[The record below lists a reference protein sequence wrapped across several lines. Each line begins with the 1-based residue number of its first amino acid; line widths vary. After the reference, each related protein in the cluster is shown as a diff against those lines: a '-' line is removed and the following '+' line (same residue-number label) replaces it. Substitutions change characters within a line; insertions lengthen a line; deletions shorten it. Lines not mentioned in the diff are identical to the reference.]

1 MFNPTKEDFKKKA
14 KEGNLIAVSAEI
26 MADLET
32 PVSAFL
38 KLGGGPYSFLLESV
52 EGGGGSG
59 RYSFLGTSPRTVF
72 RAKNRRAEFLR
83 DGAWE
88 GHDTGDPLA
97 LLQDELARYTVVPDE
112 RLPPFAGGAV
122 GYLAYD
128 AVRWFER
135 LPAKLKDDLDLPD
148 ACFMLTDT
156 MLAFDRYTNK
166 ITVMALAH
174 VDGKPDAAYTKA
186 VLAIQS
192 VIEALKRPLPQDA
205 VAYLGG
211 AESRGFKS
219 KVSQPHFHKMV
230 EAAKEHIRAGD
241 ILQTVLS
248 LRFEAPLYA
257 DPFALYRSLRV
268 LNPSPYM
275 FYLNFGEFVLVGASP
290 ELMVKKVGTEATV
303 RPIAGTRPRGSSP
316 EEDRHLERELRA
328 DEKERAEHVMLVD
341 LGRNDLGRVCLPGT
355 VKVADYMNVD
365 RYSHVM
371 HLVSTVT
378 GQLKPSTTAFD
389 LVRATFPA
397 GTVSGAPKIRAMEI
411 IEELE
416 PHRRGPY
423 AGMVGYFDY
432 SGNFDSAITIRTV
445 LAKEGRAY
453 IQTGA
458 GIVAD
463 SVAEREYQE
472 CKHKARALVRAVEL
486 AQGG

>member
-1 MFNPTKEDFKKKA
+1 MFNPTKEEFRKKC
-14 KEGNLIAVSAEI
+14 KEGNLIPVSAEI

-59 RYSFLGTSPRTVF
+59 RYSFLGTGPRTVF
-72 RAKNRRAEFLR
+72 RAKGRRAEFLR
-83 DGAWE
+83 DGEWD

-156 MLAFDRYTNK
+156 LLAFDRYTNK
-166 ITVMALAH
+166 ITIMALAH

-219 KVSQPHFHKMV
+219 KVSQPRFHKMV

-275 FYLNFGEFVLVGASP
+275 FYLNFGEFALVGASP
-290 ELMVKKVGTEATV
+290 ELMVKKVGAEATV
-303 RPIAGTRPRGSSP
+303 RPIAGTRPRGATP

-378 GQLKPSTTAFD
+378 GQLKPGTTAFD

-472 CKHKARALVRAVEL
+472 CKHKARALVRAVEM

>member
-1 MFNPTKEDFKKKA
+1 MFNPTKEEFKKKC
-14 KEGNLIAVSAEI
+14 KEGNLIPVSAEI

-59 RYSFLGTSPRTVF
+59 RYSFLGTGPRTVF
-72 RAKNRRAEFLR
+72 RAKGRRAEFLR
-83 DGAWE
+83 DGAWT

-97 LLQDELARYTVVPDE
+97 LLQDELARYKVVPDE

-219 KVSQPHFHKMV
+219 KVSQPRFHKMV
-230 EAAKEHIRAGD
+230 ETAKEHIRAGD

-257 DPFALYRSLRV
+257 DSFAVYRSLRV

-275 FYLNFGEFVLVGASP
+275 FYLNFGEFALVGASP
-290 ELMVKKVGTEATV
+290 ELMVKKVGSEATV
-303 RPIAGTRPRGSSP
+303 RPIAGTRPRGATP

-328 DEKERAEHVMLVD
+328 DDKERAEHVMLVD

-378 GQLKPSTTAFD
+378 GQLKPGTTAFD

-411 IEELE
+411 IEKLE

-472 CKHKARALVRAVEL
+472 CKHKARALVRAVEM
-486 AQGG
+486 AQGS

>member
-1 MFNPTKEDFKKKA
+1 MFNPSKEEFKKKCKA
-14 KEGNLIAVSAEI
+14 GNLIPVSAEI

-59 RYSFLGTSPRTVF
+59 RYSFLGTGPRTVF
-72 RAKNRRAEFLR
+72 RAKGRRAEFLR
-83 DGAWE
+83 DGEWV

-97 LLQDELARYTVVPDE
+97 LLQDELARYKVVPDE

-219 KVSQPHFHKMV
+219 KVSQPRFHKMV
-230 EAAKEHIRAGD
+230 ETAKEHIRAGD

-257 DPFALYRSLRV
+257 DSFAVYRSLRV

-275 FYLNFGEFVLVGASP
+275 FYLNFGEFALVGASP
-290 ELMVKKVGTEATV
+290 ELMVKKIGNEATV
-303 RPIAGTRPRGSSP
+303 RPIAGTRPRGATP

-328 DEKERAEHVMLVD
+328 DDKERAEHVMLVD

-378 GQLKPSTTAFD
+378 GQLKPGTTAFD

-411 IEELE
+411 IEKLE

-472 CKHKARALVRAVEL
+472 CKHKARALVRAVEM

>member
-1 MFNPTKEDFKKKA
+1 MFHPTKEVFKRKCR
-14 KEGNLIAVSAEI
+14 EGNLIPVTAEI

-59 RYSFLGTSPRTVF
+59 RYSFLGTGPRTVF
-72 RAKNRRAEFLR
+72 RAKGRRAEFLR
-83 DGAWE
+83 DGEWD

-97 LLQDELARYTVVPDE
+97 LLQDELARYRIVPDE
-112 RLPPFAGGAV
+112 GLPPFAGGAV

-135 LPAKLKDDLDLPD
+135 LPAKLKDDLELPD

-156 MLAFDRYTNK
+156 LLAFDRHTNK
-166 ITVMALAH
+166 ITIMALAH
-174 VDGKPDAAYTKA
+174 VAGKPDAAYTKA
-186 VLAIQS
+186 VLAIQA

-205 VAYLGG
+205 VSYLGG
-211 AESRGFKS
+211 SESKGFRS
-219 KVSQPHFHKMV
+219 QVSQPRFQKMV

-275 FYLNFGEFVLVGASP
+275 FYLNFGGFALVGASP

-303 RPIAGTRPRGSSP
+303 RPIAGTRPRGASP

-378 GQLKPSTTAFD
+378 GQLKPGTTAFD

-423 AGMVGYFDY
+423 SGMVGYFDY

-463 SVAEREYQE
+463 SVPEREYQE
-472 CKHKARALVRAVEL
+472 CKHKARALVRAVEM

>member
-1 MFNPTKEDFKKKA
+1 
-14 KEGNLIAVSAEI
+14 
-26 MADLET
+26 
-32 PVSAFL
+32 
-38 KLGGGPYSFLLESV
+38 
-52 EGGGGSG
+52 
-59 RYSFLGTSPRTVF
+59 
-72 RAKNRRAEFLR
+72 
-83 DGAWE
+83 
-88 GHDTGDPLA
+88 
-97 LLQDELARYTVVPDE
+97 
-112 RLPPFAGGAV
+112 
-122 GYLAYD
+122 
-128 AVRWFER
+128 
-135 LPAKLKDDLDLPD
+135 
-148 ACFMLTDT
+148 MLTDT
-156 MLAFDRYTNK
+156 FLAFDRHTNK
-166 ITVMALAH
+166 ITIMALAH
-174 VDGKPDAAYTKA
+174 ASGKPDAAYTKA

-192 VIEALKRPLPQDA
+192 VIEALKRPLPHDA
-205 VAYLGG
+205 VSYLGG
-211 AESRGFKS
+211 SEPKGFKS
-219 KVSQPHFHKMV
+219 KVSQPRFQKMV

-257 DPFALYRSLRV
+257 DSFAVYRSLRV

-275 FYLNFGEFVLVGASP
+275 FYLNFGEFALVGASP
-290 ELMVKKVGTEATV
+290 ELMVKKVGGEATV
-303 RPIAGTRPRGSSP
+303 RPIAGTRPRGATP

-341 LGRNDLGRVCLPGT
+341 LGRNDLGRVCAPGT
-355 VKVADYMNVD
+355 VKVADFMNVD

-378 GQLKPSTTAFD
+378 GQLKPGTTAFD

-416 PHRRGPY
+416 PVRRGPY

-472 CKHKARALVRAVEL
+472 CKHKARALVRAVEM
-486 AQGG
+486 AQGS

>member
-1 MFNPTKEDFKKKA
+1 MFNPTKEEFKKKC
-14 KEGNLIAVSAEI
+14 KEGNLIPVSAEI

-59 RYSFLGTSPRTVF
+59 RYSFLGTGPRTVF
-72 RAKNRRAEFLR
+72 RAKGRRAEFLR
-83 DGAWE
+83 DGEWD

-97 LLQDELARYTVVPDE
+97 LLQDELARYKVVPDE

-174 VDGKPDAAYTKA
+174 VDGRPDAAYTKA

-219 KVSQPHFHKMV
+219 KVSQPRFLKMV
-230 EAAKEHIRAGD
+230 ETAKEHIRAGD

-257 DPFALYRSLRV
+257 DSFAVYRSLRV

-275 FYLNFGEFVLVGASP
+275 FYLNFGEFALVGASP
-290 ELMVKKVGTEATV
+290 ELMVKKIGGEATV
-303 RPIAGTRPRGSSP
+303 RPIAGTRPRGATP

-328 DEKERAEHVMLVD
+328 DDKERAEHVMLVD

-378 GQLKPSTTAFD
+378 GQLKPGTTAFD

-411 IEELE
+411 IEKLE

-472 CKHKARALVRAVEL
+472 CKHKARALVRAVEM

>member
-1 MFNPTKEDFKKKA
+1 MFNPTKEEFKKKC
-14 KEGNLIAVSAEI
+14 KEGNLIPVTAEI

-38 KLGGGPYSFLLESV
+38 KLGGGQYSFLLESV

-72 RAKNRRAEFLR
+72 RAKGRRAEFLR
-83 DGAWE
+83 GGEWV

-97 LLQDELARYTVVPDE
+97 LLQDELARYKVVPDE

-166 ITVMALAH
+166 ITIMALAH

-275 FYLNFGEFVLVGASP
+275 FYLNFGEFALVGASP
-290 ELMVKKVGTEATV
+290 ELMVKKVGNEATV
-303 RPIAGTRPRGSSP
+303 RPIAGTRPRGATP
-316 EEDRHLERELRA
+316 EEDRHLARELRA

-378 GQLKPSTTAFD
+378 GQLKPGTTAFD

-411 IEELE
+411 IEKLE
-416 PHRRGPY
+416 PQRRGPY

-472 CKHKARALVRAVEL
+472 CKHKARALVRAVEM
-486 AQGG
+486 AQGS

>member
-1 MFNPTKEDFKKKA
+1 MFHPTKEGFRKKC
-14 KEGNLIAVSAEI
+14 KEGNLIPVCAEI

-38 KLGGGPYSFLLESV
+38 KLGGGKYSFLLESV

-59 RYSFLGTSPRTVF
+59 RYSFLGTGPRTVF
-72 RAKNRRAEFLR
+72 RAKGRRAEFLR
-83 DGAWE
+83 KGEWA
-88 GHDTGDPLA
+88 GHDTADPLA
-97 LLQDELARYTVVPDE
+97 LLQDEMARYKVVPDE

-122 GYLAYD
+122 GYLSYD

-135 LPAKLKDDLDLPD
+135 LPADLKDDLDLPD

-156 MLAFDRYTNK
+156 LLAFDRHTNK

-174 VDGKPDAAYTKA
+174 VEGRPDAAYTKA

-205 VAYLGG
+205 VSYLGG
-211 AESRGFKS
+211 SESRSFKS
-219 KVSQPHFHKMV
+219 KVSQPRFHKMV

-275 FYLNFGEFVLVGASP
+275 FYLNFGEFALVGASP
-290 ELMVKKVGTEATV
+290 ELMVKKVGDQATV
-303 RPIAGTRPRGSSP
+303 RPIAGTRPRGASP

-378 GQLKPSTTAFD
+378 GQLKPGTTAFD

-416 PHRRGPY
+416 PQRRGPY
-423 AGMVGYFDY
+423 SGMVGYFDY

-463 SVAEREYQE
+463 SVPEREYQE
-472 CKHKARALVRAVEL
+472 CKHKARALVRAVEM
-486 AQGG
+486 AQRG

>member
-1 MFNPTKEDFKKKA
+1 MFNPTKEDFRKKC
-14 KEGNLIAVSAEI
+14 KEGNLIPVTAEI

-59 RYSFLGTSPRTVF
+59 RYSFLGTGPRTVF
-72 RAKNRRAEFLR
+72 RAKGRRAEFLR

-97 LLQDELARYTVVPDE
+97 LLQDELARYKVVPDE

-122 GYLAYD
+122 GYLAFD

-174 VDGKPDAAYTKA
+174 VEGKPDAAYTKA

-211 AESRGFKS
+211 SESRGFKS
-219 KVSQPHFHKMV
+219 RVSQPRFHKMV

-257 DPFALYRSLRV
+257 DSFAVYRSLRV

-275 FYLNFGEFVLVGASP
+275 FYLNFGEFALVGASP
-290 ELMVKKVGTEATV
+290 ELMVKKIGNETTV
-303 RPIAGTRPRGSSP
+303 RPIAGTRPRGATP

-328 DEKERAEHVMLVD
+328 DDKERAEHVMLVD

-378 GQLKPSTTAFD
+378 GQLKPGTTAFD

-411 IEELE
+411 IEKLE

-472 CKHKARALVRAVEL
+472 CKHKARALVRAVEM
-486 AQGG
+486 AQGS

>member
-1 MFNPTKEDFKKKA
+1 
-14 KEGNLIAVSAEI
+14 
-26 MADLET
+26 
-32 PVSAFL
+32 
-38 KLGGGPYSFLLESV
+38 
-52 EGGGGSG
+52 
-59 RYSFLGTSPRTVF
+59 
-72 RAKNRRAEFLR
+72 
-83 DGAWE
+83 
-88 GHDTGDPLA
+88 
-97 LLQDELARYTVVPDE
+97 
-112 RLPPFAGGAV
+112 
-122 GYLAYD
+122 
-128 AVRWFER
+128 
-135 LPAKLKDDLDLPD
+135 
-148 ACFMLTDT
+148 
-156 MLAFDRYTNK
+156 
-166 ITVMALAH
+166 
-174 VDGKPDAAYTKA
+174 
-186 VLAIQS
+186 
-192 VIEALKRPLPQDA
+192 

-219 KVSQPHFHKMV
+219 KVSQPRFHKMV
-230 EAAKEHIRAGD
+230 ETAKEHIRAGD

-257 DPFALYRSLRV
+257 DSFAVYRSLRV

-275 FYLNFGEFVLVGASP
+275 FYLNFGEFALVGASP
-290 ELMVKKVGTEATV
+290 ELMVKKVGSEATV
-303 RPIAGTRPRGSSP
+303 RPIAGTRPRGATP

-328 DEKERAEHVMLVD
+328 DDKERAEHVMLVD

-378 GQLKPSTTAFD
+378 GQLKPGTTAFD

-411 IEELE
+411 IEKLE

-472 CKHKARALVRAVEL
+472 CKHKARALVRAVEM

>member
-1 MFNPTKEDFKKKA
+1 MFNPTKEEFKKKC
-14 KEGNLIAVSAEI
+14 KEGNLIPVTAEI

-38 KLGGGPYSFLLESV
+38 KLGGGQYSFLLESV

-72 RAKNRRAEFLR
+72 RAKGRRAEFLR
-83 DGAWE
+83 GGEWV

-97 LLQDELARYTVVPDE
+97 LLQDELARYKVVPDE

-166 ITVMALAH
+166 ITIMALAH

-192 VIEALKRPLPQDA
+192 VIEALN
-205 VAYLGG
+205 
-211 AESRGFKS
+211 
-219 KVSQPHFHKMV
+219 
-230 EAAKEHIRAGD
+230 

-275 FYLNFGEFVLVGASP
+275 FYLNFGEFALVGASP
-290 ELMVKKVGTEATV
+290 ELMVKKVGNEATV
-303 RPIAGTRPRGSSP
+303 RPIAGTRPRGATP

-378 GQLKPSTTAFD
+378 GQLKPGTTAFD

-411 IEELE
+411 IEKLE
-416 PHRRGPY
+416 PQRRGPY

-472 CKHKARALVRAVEL
+472 CKHKARALVRAVEM
-486 AQGG
+486 AQGS

>member
-1 MFNPTKEDFKKKA
+1 MFQPTKDVFIRKC
-14 KEGNLIAVSAEI
+14 KEGNLVPVSAEI

-59 RYSFLGTSPRTVF
+59 RYSFLGTGPRTVF
-72 RAKNRRAEFLR
+72 RAKGRRAEFLR
-83 DGAWE
+83 DGEWD
-88 GHDTGDPLA
+88 GSDTGDPLA
-97 LLQDELARYTVVPDE
+97 LLQDELTRYRVVPDE
-112 RLPPFAGGAV
+112 SLPPFAGGAV
-122 GYLAYD
+122 GFLSYD

-135 LPAKLKDDLDLPD
+135 LPARLRDDLDLPD

-156 MLAFDRYTNK
+156 LLAFDRHTNK
-166 ITVMALAH
+166 ITIMALAH
-174 VDGKPDAAYTKA
+174 VSGKPDAAYTKA

-211 AESRGFKS
+211 AASRGFKS
-219 KVSQPHFHKMV
+219 KVSQPRFQKMV

-275 FYLNFGEFVLVGASP
+275 FYLNFGEFALVGASP
-290 ELMVKKVGTEATV
+290 ELMVKKVGGEATV
-303 RPIAGTRPRGSSP
+303 RPIAGTRPRGATP

-341 LGRNDLGRVCLPGT
+341 LGRNDLGRVCAPGT
-355 VKVADYMNVD
+355 VKVADFMNVD

-378 GQLKPSTTAFD
+378 GQLKPGTTAFD

-416 PHRRGPY
+416 PVRRGPY
-423 AGMVGYFDY
+423 SGLVGYFDY

-472 CKHKARALVRAVEL
+472 CKHKARALVRAVEM
-486 AQGG
+486 AQGS

>member
-1 MFNPTKEDFKKKA
+1 MFNPTKEEFKKKC
-14 KEGNLIAVSAEI
+14 KEGNLIPVSAEI

-59 RYSFLGTSPRTVF
+59 RYSFLGTGPRTVF
-72 RAKNRRAEFLR
+72 RAKGRRAEFLR
-83 DGAWE
+83 DGEWA

-97 LLQDELARYTVVPDE
+97 LLQDELARYKVVPDE

-219 KVSQPHFHKMV
+219 KVSQPRFHKMV
-230 EAAKEHIRAGD
+230 ETAKEHIRAGD

-257 DPFALYRSLRV
+257 DSFAVYRSLRV

-275 FYLNFGEFVLVGASP
+275 FYLNFGEFALVGASP
-290 ELMVKKVGTEATV
+290 ELMVKKVGSEATV
-303 RPIAGTRPRGSSP
+303 RPIAGTRPRGATP

-328 DEKERAEHVMLVD
+328 DDKERAEHVMLVD

-378 GQLKPSTTAFD
+378 GQLKPGTTAFD

-411 IEELE
+411 IEKLE

-472 CKHKARALVRAVEL
+472 CKHKARALVRAVEM

>member
-1 MFNPTKEDFKKKA
+1 MFHPTKDVFIKKC
-14 KEGNLIAVSAEI
+14 KEGNLIPVSAEI

-59 RYSFLGTSPRTVF
+59 RYSFLGTGPRTVF
-72 RAKNRRAEFLR
+72 RAKGRRAEFLR
-83 DGAWE
+83 DGEWD

-97 LLQDELARYTVVPDE
+97 LLQDELARYRIVPE
-112 RLPPFAGGAV
+112 EGLPPFAGGAV

-156 MLAFDRYTNK
+156 LLAFDRHTNK
-166 ITVMALAH
+166 ITVLALAH
-174 VDGKPDAAYTKA
+174 VSGKPDAAYTKA

-219 KVSQPHFHKMV
+219 KVSQPRFQKMV

-257 DPFALYRSLRV
+257 DSFAVYRSLRV

-275 FYLNFGEFVLVGASP
+275 FYLNFGEFALVGASP
-290 ELMVKKVGTEATV
+290 ELMVKKVGGEATV
-303 RPIAGTRPRGSSP
+303 RPIAGTRPRGATP

-341 LGRNDLGRVCLPGT
+341 LGRNDLGRVCAPGT
-355 VKVADYMNVD
+355 VKVVDFMNVD

-378 GQLKPSTTAFD
+378 GQLQPGTTAFD

-416 PHRRGPY
+416 PVRRGPY

-472 CKHKARALVRAVEL
+472 CKHKARALVRAVEM
-486 AQGG
+486 AQGS